1 MSRLP
6 EEAKMTPASPSDCK
20 SKLLITPDFVAAA
33 TSKSR
38 VTNCPHNLYKYPARF
53 APEFARAVIKTFSQ
67 PGDLIL
73 DVFQGGGTSLIEAI
87 ALGRRAIGYDISQL
101 ACFLARTKTTPLSVH
116 DERALLRWAE
126 EISNYSIP
134 AATRNWEEF
143 DTDDGY
149 YRRNLPHHALAF
161 FTDIIAR
168 LDQLANK
175 RQRNFARLI
184 LLAVGQWA
192 LDCKKRVP
200 TTAAMRAEFYR
211 QITTSVR
218 TYHAYTWNIS
228 KELGIQNTT
237 LASRRKIIHASSER
251 CADGKLHDKASLII
265 TSPPYPGV
273 HMLYHRWQIL
283 GRRETP
289 ALFAIANCRD
299 GDGISFYNLG
309 HRSEVGLKT
318 YYDRLTKVFIAARK
332 RLKGEALVVQMVAF
346 NQPEWQ
352 LPAFLR
358 AMENAGYKQV
368 IPDLPSKLH
377 GDGNLWRAVPG
388 RRWYAATRKSG
399 DAGKEV
405 VLFHRPVQI

>member
-6 EEAKMTPASPSDCK
+6 EEAKVTPALSSDCK
-20 SKLLITPDFVAAA
+20 SKLLISPDFVAAA

-53 APEFARAVIKTFSQ
+53 APEFAREVIRAFSR
-67 PGDLIL
+67 PGDIIL
-73 DVFQGGGTSLIEAI
+73 DVFQGGGTSVIEAI

-116 DERALLRWAE
+116 DGRALLRWAE
-126 EISNYSIP
+126 EISNHAIP
-134 AATRNWEEF
+134 AAAMNWEEF

-161 FTDIIAR
+161 FTEIIAR
-168 LDQLANK
+168 LDRLNNN

-192 LDCKKRVP
+192 LDCKKRIP
-200 TTAAMRAEFYR
+200 ATAAMRAEFYR
-211 QITTSVR
+211 QITTNVR
-218 TYHAYTWNIS
+218 AFHAYTWKVS
-228 KELGIQNTT
+228 KELGIRNTA
-237 LASRRKIIHASSER
+237 LASRRKIIRASSER
-251 CADGKLHDKASLII
+251 CGDDEPLEKASLIV

-318 YYDRLTKVFIAARK
+318 YYDRLTKVFMAARK
-332 RLKGEALVVQMVAF
+332 RLKDEALVVQMVAF

-352 LPAFLR
+352 LPAFLH
-358 AMENAGYKQV
+358 AMEDAGYRQV
-368 IPDLPSKLH
+368 MPELPAKLH
-377 GDGNLWRAVPG
+377 IDGNLWRAVPG

-405 VLFHRPVQI
+405 VLFHRPSKT